1 MEDQSAG
8 GGPARR
14 PARPRRARY
23 DAWDAQRVKALRRHL
38 GYTQQ
43 QLSDE
48 LGTRQQTVSE
58 WETGMYQPRGASARL
73 LSLIAERAAF
83 RYEDT
88 DSGTNTGSGGTPG
101 FGGSSGTP
109 GSTGSTGSAG
119 PSNGMGN
126 SGPSGTPGAGG
137 GLPPNDGQR

>member
-1 MEDQSAG
+1 MGTISAMEEQSTGAA
-8 GGPARR
+8 PARR
-14 PARPRRARY
+14 SARPRRARY
-23 DAWDAQRVKALRRHL
+23 DAWDAQRVRALRRHL

-83 RYEDT
+83 TYDET
-88 DSGTNTGSGGTPG
+88 GGTGIGGGSSPAGGSGSGGL
-101 FGGSSGTP
+101 P
-109 GSTGSTGSAG
+109 GSGAG
-119 PSNGMGN
+119 PGG
-126 SGPSGTPGAGG
+126 GPGGGAGA
-137 GLPPNDGQR
+137 PNDGPR

>member
-8 GGPARR
+8 GAAARR

-83 RYEDT
+83 RYEE
-88 DSGTNTGSGGTPG
+88 SE
-101 FGGSSGTP
+101 P
-109 GSTGSTGSAG
+109 GSAAGVAAPAPGAPTGPVGQGSPTGGVTGAPG
-119 PSNGMGN
+119 PEG
-126 SGPSGTPGAGG
+126 GAGG
-137 GLPPNDGQR
+137 VPHDQQR

>member
-8 GGPARR
+8 GAAARR

-73 LSLIAERAAF
+73 LSLIAERAGF
-83 RYEDT
+83 RYEEG
-88 DSGTNTGSGGTPG
+88 DSGSASGSGGATG
-101 FGGSSGTP
+101 FGGG
-109 GSTGSTGSAG
+109 TGSTGG
-119 PSNGMGN
+119 PGPNNGMG
-126 SGPSGTPGAGG
+126 SSRA
-137 GLPPNDGQR
+137 

>member
-8 GGPARR
+8 GAAARR
-14 PARPRRARY
+14 TTRPRRARY

-73 LSLIAERAAF
+73 LSLIAERAGF
-83 RYEDT
+83 RYDEGDI
-88 DSGTNTGSGGTPG
+88 GPVSGGLPTGPAGAPG
-101 FGGSSGTP
+101 YG
-109 GSTGSTGSAG
+109 GSTGTTGG
-119 PSNGMGN
+119 PAAPTGGAADAP
-126 SGPSGTPGAGG
+126 GPEGGAGG
-137 GLPPNDGQR
+137 VPNDQRS